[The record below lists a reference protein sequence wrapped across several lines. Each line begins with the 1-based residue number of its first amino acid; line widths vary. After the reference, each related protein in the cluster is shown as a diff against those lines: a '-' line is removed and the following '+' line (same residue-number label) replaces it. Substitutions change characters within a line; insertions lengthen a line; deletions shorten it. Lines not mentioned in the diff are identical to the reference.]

1 MLQDDDVVPIGV
13 APQRRTRVLLA
24 DSHQLLAQALAVA
37 LGAAPDLEVVG
48 VQPHLAT
55 AGLRRARPDVLVL
68 SYFLLLTHR
77 AQLAAELRAEFPE
90 LKIVVLTAALDEE
103 TVAACVQ
110 AAAVGCVTK
119 HQSPAELVRSIR
131 RVHAGEVLYA
141 PEVLVG
147 LLRPPPRRASPTR
160 AAPSSPTTRE
170 RQVLQALAEGL
181 STGEVAERLVISRH
195 TVRSHLK
202 KAMTKL
208 EARTKL
214 DAVVSAINQT
224 VITLPEGPRAA
235 AALIPPTPVARAK
248 AMASPLVR
256 VSVPGRPQRLSSR

>member
-1 MLQDDDVVPIGV
+1 VPQDDDVVPIGV

-77 AQLAAELRAEFPE
+77 AQLDAELRAEFPE

-110 AAAVGCVTK
+110 AGAVGCVTK
-119 HQSPAELVRSIR
+119 HHSPAELVRSIR
-131 RVHAGEVLYA
+131 RVLAGEVLFA

-147 LLRPPPRRASPTR
+147 LLRPAPRPR

-181 STGEVAERLVISRH
+181 STDEVAERMVISHH

-202 KAMTKL
+202 AAMAKL

-214 DAVVSAINQT
+214 EAVVSAINQA
-224 VITLPEGPRAA
+224 VITLPDGPRAA

-248 AMASPLVR
+248 AMASPLAR